1 VERKPVGYYQAF
13 YNNFDASDY
22 FVENGSYIRLRELSV
37 NWQLPRSIV
46 DKLQVMNFESAR
58 IGVVGRNL
66 WTSTNYTGYDP
77 DVTGPS
83 GNPFTYRVDY
93 FTYPQY
99 RTFTF
104 MFELGF

>member
-1 VERKPVGYYQAF
+1 MTYYQTF

-22 FVENGSYIRLRELSV
+22 FVEKGSYLRLRELSV
-37 NWQLPRSIV
+37 NYQLPRAWVSNL
-46 DKLQVMNFESAR
+46 KFMNFETAR
-58 IGVVGRNL
+58 VGIVGRNL
-66 WTSTNYTGYDP
+66 WTSTKYKGYDP

-99 RTFTF
+99 RTFTL
-104 MFELGF
+104 MFELGY